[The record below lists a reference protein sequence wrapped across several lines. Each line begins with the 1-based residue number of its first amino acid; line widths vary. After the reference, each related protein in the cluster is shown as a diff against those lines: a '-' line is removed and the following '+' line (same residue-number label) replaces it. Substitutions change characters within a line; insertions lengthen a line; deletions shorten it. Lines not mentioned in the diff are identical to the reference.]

1 MSLFSP
7 ITMLLLA
14 RTLARGR
21 KSVSNLAHSTAK
33 SRGVLASGGAWSWD
47 CNGIVRPRSLSPPP
61 LRLVSPSSD
70 VAPFSDRLSL
80 HRGKMVTASPSIHPG
95 LSPAGKN
102 VAYTSVEPAQTW
114 EFSLITP
121 VQIIAL
127 HFTDYWQGWAH
138 FHFHGIHIIKGIH

>member
-33 SRGVLASGGAWSWD
+33 SRGVPASGGARSWD
-47 CNGIVRPRSLSPPP
+47 CNDIVRPRSLSLPP
-61 LRLVSPSSD
+61 LHLVSPSSD

-80 HRGKMVTASPSIHPG
+80 HRGKMVTASPSLYPSRFKSSRKKCSLYFSRACTNLGIQ
-95 LSPAGKN
+95 SDN
-102 VAYTSVEPAQTW
+102 TSTNHCSS
-114 EFSLITP
+114 F
-121 VQIIAL
+121 
-127 HFTDYWQGWAH
+127 Y
-138 FHFHGIHIIKGIH
+138 